1 MVICECYFFHYL
13 SIPEAQMKVPLLDL
27 KPQYAQIKDQ
37 VLPEIMGII
46 ESQGFILGPKVEKL
60 EKEMAEYIGASHT
73 LGCSSGTD
81 ALLLALMALDVGR
94 GDEVITTPYT
104 FFATA
109 GSIARVGAIARFV
122 DIDPATFLMRVDQ
135 IEKAITP
142 KTKAIMPVHLFG
154 QCVDMEPLMAIARKH
169 KLAVIEDAAQ
179 AIGAKYKGKDAGVYG
194 DAGCFSFFPSK
205 NLGCFGDGGLV
216 STNDAKLHERLKG
229 LRVHGGQVQYQH
241 LEVGLNARIDAL
253 QAAVVSVKLPHLA
266 GWTEGRRKN
275 AALYNQLFKGNPAVV
290 TPIEKADCYHI
301 YNQYVI
307 RVKDRDALKAHLG
320 EKEIGCSVYYPLSL
334 HQQKCFEYLGYRK
347 GDFPES
353 EKAADTSLAL
363 PIYPELSQDQIR
375 FVAETINAFTSR

>member
-1 MVICECYFFHYL
+1 
-13 SIPEAQMKVPLLDL
+13 MKVPLLDL
-27 KPQYAQIKDQ
+27 KPQYQQIKEK
-37 VLPEIMGII
+37 VMPEIIEII
-46 ESQGFILGPKVEKL
+46 ETQGFILGPKVDKL
-60 EKEMAEYIGASHT
+60 EKDMAEYIKTRHT

-81 ALLLALMALDVGR
+81 ALLLALMALDIGR

-109 GSIARVGAIARFV
+109 GSIARVGAVARFV

-135 IEKAITP
+135 IEKVITP

-169 KLAVIEDAAQ
+169 NLAVIEDAAQ
-179 AIGAKYKGKDAGVYG
+179 AIGARYHGKDAGTFG

-216 STNDAKLHERLKG
+216 STDRTALYERLKG

-253 QAAVVSVKLPHLA
+253 QAAVVSVKLPFLKC
-266 GWTEGRRKN
+266 WTDGRRRN
-275 AALYNQLFKGNPAVV
+275 AALYNELLKNNKNVV
-290 TPIEKADCYHI
+290 TPIEKPDCYHI

-307 RVKDRDALKAHLG
+307 RVKNRDALKAHLG

-334 HQQKCFEYLGYRK
+334 HQQKCFASLGYKK

-353 EKAADTSLAL
+353 EKAADTSIAL
-363 PIYPELSQDQIR
+363 PIYPELSREQIE
-375 FVAETINAFTSR
+375 FVAKTVNDFTA